1 MSATQDAPSVVD
13 NAAEARWLALA
24 EAETDSPAST
34 RRGRMPSRLFWDER
48 RLIAKIVCYAIILS
62 LLIAFFI
69 PDTFESRARLMPSP
83 GLRMRMTVAGI
94 PVNIGADPF
103 TFGASAL
110 FVRLMKS
117 DVIRDELIDRYDL
130 KRVYGDNT
138 YRSARKR
145 LERNTRFVDDWRTG
159 TVDIRVSD
167 RDPQRA
173 SAIAAS
179 YVENLNRLLENL
191 STSGAHRERLFL
203 EDRLRTAKKDLDESA
218 RAFSKFASENTVI
231 DIQAQERA
239 LIAAT
244 AAIQGRAI
252 AAESKLRALEQT
264 YTPDNVRV
272 RATQARLAELHRQ
285 LTRLQGSLRS
295 DDSPPSARLPYPSL
309 RQLPRLGSPYADLYR
324 NLKINETVYEVL
336 TQEYEVTRLQEAR
349 ELPRVIVVDA
359 PAPAEKRSGPPR
371 LLIVLGGVLL
381 SLAIGAT
388 CACAREAWNCSY
400 RHNRWRGF
408 IEEIAATILK
418 RVHDVYG
425 PMVSWR

>member
-1 MSATQDAPSVVD
+1 MSVTQDAPTLID
-13 NAAEARWLALA
+13 NPTEASLLALV
-24 EAETDSPAST
+24 ETETYSPAST
-34 RRGRMPSRLFWDER
+34 RRVRAASRLLWDER
-48 RLIAKIVCYAIILS
+48 RLISRIVCCGTTLS
-62 LLIAFFI
+62 LLIALFI
-69 PDTFESRARLMPSP
+69 PDTFESKARLMPSP
-83 GLRMRMTVAGI
+83 GLRTRMIIGGV
-94 PVNIGADPF
+94 PVNMGADPF
-103 TFGASAL
+103 TFGSSAM

-117 DVIRDELIDRYDL
+117 DVIRDALIDRYDL
-130 KRVYGDNT
+130 RRVYGNDT

-159 TVDIRVSD
+159 TVDITVSD

-173 SAIAAS
+173 SAMAAS
-179 YVENLNRLLENL
+179 YGQNLNRLLDDL
-191 STSGAHRERLFL
+191 STSGARRERLFL
-203 EDRLRTAKKDLDESA
+203 EDRIKTAKEDLDESA
-218 RAFSKFASENTVI
+218 RAFSKFASESNAI
-231 DIQAQERA
+231 DIEAQERA

-244 AAIQGRAI
+244 ATVQGRAI
-252 AAESKLRALEQT
+252 AAESDLRVLEQT
-264 YTPDNVRV
+264 YAPDNVGV

-285 LTRLQGSLRS
+285 LTRLNGGLRN
-295 DDSPPSARLPYPSL
+295 DDSPPFTRLLYPSL

-381 SLAIGAT
+381 SLSIGAT
-388 CACAREAWNCSY
+388 GACAREAWNCSD

-408 IEEIAATILK
+408 IEEIATTIVK
-418 RVHDVYG
+418 PVRDVYG
-425 PMVSWR
+425 LMGS

>member
-1 MSATQDAPSVVD
+1 M
-13 NAAEARWLALA
+13 
-24 EAETDSPAST
+24 
-34 RRGRMPSRLFWDER
+34 
-48 RLIAKIVCYAIILS
+48 II
-62 LLIAFFI
+62 
-69 PDTFESRARLMPSP
+69 
-83 GLRMRMTVAGI
+83 GGI
-94 PVNIGADPF
+94 PANIGADPF
-103 TFGASAL
+103 TFASAAM

-117 DVIRDELIDRYDL
+117 DVIRDALIDRYDL
-130 KRVYGDNT
+130 RRVYGNNT

-145 LERNTRFVDDWRTG
+145 LERNTRLVDDWRTG
-159 TVDIRVSD
+159 TVDITVSD

-179 YVENLNRLLENL
+179 YVENLNRLLEGL

-203 EDRLRTAKKDLDESA
+203 EGRLKTAKKDLDESA
-218 RAFSKFASENTVI
+218 RAFSKFASENTAI
-231 DIQAQERA
+231 DIEAQEQA
-239 LIAAT
+239 LIDAT
-244 AAIQGRAI
+244 TAIQGRAI
-252 AAESKLRALEQT
+252 AAESELRALEQT

-285 LTRLQGSLRS
+285 LTRLKGGLQN
-295 DDSPPSARLPYPSL
+295 DDSPPFTRWPYPSL

-336 TQEYEVTRLQEAR
+336 TQEYEVTCLQEAR

-381 SLAIGAT
+381 SLSIGAT
-388 CACAREAWNCSY
+388 GACAREAWNCSD

-408 IEEIAATILK
+408 IEEIATTIVK
-418 RVHDVYG
+418 PVRDVYG
-425 PMVSWR
+425 LMGS